1 MSISDLVLI
10 FRADQKIY
18 IKGSLFNSRRKEG
31 GHSPCTRPCNKNIY
45 KNRIYT
51 DLAR

>member
-31 GHSPCTRPCNKNIY
+31 GTAPV
-45 KNRIYT
+45 
-51 DLAR
+51 LAHVIKIFIKIESIQI